1 MSWCDSVQE
10 PRILVAPDPGTD
22 GNGLGQMIS
31 LRHPKSGNA
40 TQYLFVNG
48 MLQELQWFKNLY
60 GSWFL
65 GDYIT
70 EDGRMYLSTPI
81 DPVFIMLPIFEEAR
95 MKKGD
100 DLGRFRQLD
109 EILFIDGYP
118 GYMQLMSVVENCML
132 VVSEVKE
139 IGSSKFFRLDDSKV
153 LRWLCYKVCQLKQTL
168 PKLDKNYAVQSEKDT
183 LIDAVSILG
192 EYLKEKPWLQLLC
205 DHLKLNI
212 LEVTGKAQVNAEESN
227 PGLRNE
233 LQEQSN
239 DKKATTA
246 KKGRQAKKLLS
257 VQRSSSSSPFVLET
271 QFLPS
276 LSIFIR
282 WYSSSAAA
290 ARPCRAFI
298 PRLVELYETLRKRG
312 INLEIIFISFDRDED
327 GFKEH
332 FKNMPWLAVPFDVSL
347 HRRLIDRYRIDR
359 IPSFVPLC
367 SDGITIEEDLIG
379 CIEDYGADAFPFT
392 RKRHEELKAIDI
404 RKREEANLEE
414 LLGHKGCHFLI
425 SGDDR
430 KVPISELAG
439 KTIGLYFGAYWSPPC
454 CAFTVQLT
462 DAYNNLK
469 VEKGDCFE
477 IVLISTDRDLEEF
490 NVNKSSMPWLAVPY
504 EDRTRHDLRRI
515 FDVKGI
521 PALVLIGPD
530 GKVISVNGKL
540 MVSSYGAEAFP
551 FTESRIRDLEAALRK
566 EGEALPQQVEDVKH
580 EHVLKLDMAK
590 AYVCDSCKKQ
600 GKFWTFSCDVCD
612 YDLHPSCLEKV
623 NKD

>member
-1 MSWCDSVQE
+1 MTGCVRAFESSSAKPMSWCDSVQE

-246 KKGRQAKKLLS
+246 KKGRQAKK
-257 VQRSSSSSPFVLET
+257 VKLET
-271 QFLPS
+271 ESHNIKDMFS
-276 LSIFIR
+276 
-282 WYSSSAAA
+282 
-290 ARPCRAFI
+290 RAS
-298 PRLVELYETLRKRG
+298 RK
-312 INLEIIFISFDRDED
+312 
-327 GFKEH
+327 
-332 FKNMPWLAVPFDVSL
+332 KN
-347 HRRLIDRYRIDR
+347 
-359 IPSFVPLC
+359 
-367 SDGITIEEDLIG
+367 
-379 CIEDYGADAFPFT
+379 
-392 RKRHEELKAIDI
+392 
-404 RKREEANLEE
+404 
-414 LLGHKGCHFLI
+414 
-425 SGDDR
+425 
-430 KVPISELAG
+430 
-439 KTIGLYFGAYWSPPC
+439 
-454 CAFTVQLT
+454 
-462 DAYNNLK
+462 
-469 VEKGDCFE
+469 
-477 IVLISTDRDLEEF
+477 
-490 NVNKSSMPWLAVPY
+490 
-504 EDRTRHDLRRI
+504 
-515 FDVKGI
+515 
-521 PALVLIGPD
+521 
-530 GKVISVNGKL
+530 
-540 MVSSYGAEAFP
+540 
-551 FTESRIRDLEAALRK
+551 
-566 EGEALPQQVEDVKH
+566 
-580 EHVLKLDMAK
+580 
-590 AYVCDSCKKQ
+590 
-600 GKFWTFSCDVCD
+600 
-612 YDLHPSCLEKV
+612 
-623 NKD
+623 

>member
-1 MSWCDSVQE
+1 MEKLDPVEQPTQSPWAWSVSRYSYSYRGRERSVTGSVRAFESSSAKPMSWCDGVQE

-246 KKGRQAKKLLS
+246 KKGRQAKK
-257 VQRSSSSSPFVLET
+257 VKLET
-271 QFLPS
+271 ESHNIKDMFS
-276 LSIFIR
+276 
-282 WYSSSAAA
+282 
-290 ARPCRAFI
+290 RAS
-298 PRLVELYETLRKRG
+298 RK
-312 INLEIIFISFDRDED
+312 
-327 GFKEH
+327 
-332 FKNMPWLAVPFDVSL
+332 KN
-347 HRRLIDRYRIDR
+347 
-359 IPSFVPLC
+359 
-367 SDGITIEEDLIG
+367 
-379 CIEDYGADAFPFT
+379 
-392 RKRHEELKAIDI
+392 
-404 RKREEANLEE
+404 
-414 LLGHKGCHFLI
+414 
-425 SGDDR
+425 
-430 KVPISELAG
+430 
-439 KTIGLYFGAYWSPPC
+439 
-454 CAFTVQLT
+454 
-462 DAYNNLK
+462 
-469 VEKGDCFE
+469 
-477 IVLISTDRDLEEF
+477 
-490 NVNKSSMPWLAVPY
+490 
-504 EDRTRHDLRRI
+504 
-515 FDVKGI
+515 
-521 PALVLIGPD
+521 
-530 GKVISVNGKL
+530 
-540 MVSSYGAEAFP
+540 
-551 FTESRIRDLEAALRK
+551 
-566 EGEALPQQVEDVKH
+566 
-580 EHVLKLDMAK
+580 
-590 AYVCDSCKKQ
+590 
-600 GKFWTFSCDVCD
+600 
-612 YDLHPSCLEKV
+612 
-623 NKD
+623 